1 MLRFNGSQR
10 NENQD
15 NSELLLSTHQ
25 RANTDKEATT
35 HAVGKGGQVLS
46 PPANGNENY
55 FGEHLLEAS
64 IKNKNTTPFSSA
76 LLLLGMSPWEIK
88 AVVHI
93 YKDVY
98 GSSLWM
104 FIEIVICK

>member
-1 MLRFNGSQR
+1 MLRLNGSQR
-10 NENQD
+10 NENQA
-15 NSELLLSTHQ
+15 NRELLLSTHQ
-25 RANTDKEATT
+25 RANTDEEATT
-35 HAVGKGGQVLS
+35 HAVGEEGQVLS
-46 PPANGNENY
+46 PPANGDENY

-64 IKNKNTTPFSSA
+64 ITNKNTIPFSSA
-76 LLLLGMSPWEIK
+76 LLLLGISPGEIK

-104 FIEIVICK
+104 FIEIIICK

>member
-35 HAVGKGGQVLS
+35 HAVGKGDRYS
-46 PPANGNENY
+46 P
-55 FGEHLLEAS
+55 HLLMGAS
-64 IKNKNTTPFSSA
+64 GGWAS
-76 LLLLGMSPWEIK
+76 
-88 AVVHI
+88 
-93 YKDVY
+93 Y
-98 GSSLWM
+98 GWSRVFTLDRSRKQ
-104 FIEIVICK
+104 EQP